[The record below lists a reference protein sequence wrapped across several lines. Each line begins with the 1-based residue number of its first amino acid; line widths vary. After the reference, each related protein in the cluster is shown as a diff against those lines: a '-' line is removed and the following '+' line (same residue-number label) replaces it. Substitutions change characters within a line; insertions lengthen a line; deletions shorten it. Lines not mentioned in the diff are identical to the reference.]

1 MAKKCEIWQ
10 DRYPSADGL
19 SSVSYC
25 CFVPL
30 EVVPRA
36 VIQISHGMCE
46 YFMRYRPLAEYLCEL
61 GYVVCGN
68 DHTGHG
74 ESAANAD
81 ALGFT
86 GGVDAMVEDLY
97 TLTEKMRGQFE
108 NLPVILVG
116 HSMGSFL
123 ARYYAEIYPDSVDG
137 LVIVG
142 TGGPDNPTELGKAL
156 AKTTMKLRGEKHR
169 SPLITEI
176 AFGSYN
182 KGLVCEKG
190 KKAWLTRDAAVVD
203 AYAEDK
209 FCNYTF
215 TAKGYYDLF
224 DMIGR
229 VSRPNWAGTLT
240 KDLPVLILSGEADP
254 VGAYGKGVVKVHERL
269 LAAGMTDV
277 KMILYPEMRH
287 EVFNEIGKEQV
298 YGDLV
303 AWLEEHGF

>member
-1 MAKKCEIWQ
+1 MEKRCEFWQ
-10 DRYPSADGL
+10 DRFPSADGY
-19 SSVSYC
+19 SSISYF
-25 CFVPL
+25 CFAPTD
-30 EVVPRA
+30 VVPKA

-46 YFMRYRPLAEYLCEL
+46 YFLRYRPLAEYLCDL

-74 ESAANAD
+74 ESAVD
-81 ALGFT
+81 EEELGLT

-97 TLTEKMRGQFE
+97 TLTEAMREQFAE
-108 NLPVILVG
+108 IPVVLIG

-123 ARYYAEIYPDSVDG
+123 ARLYAEKYPEGADA

-156 AKTTMKLRGEKHR
+156 AKTTAKLRGEKHR

-182 KGLVCEKG
+182 KGLDCEKG
-190 KKAWLTRDAAVVD
+190 KKAWLSRDTAVVD
-203 AYAEDK
+203 AYAKDP

-229 VSRPNWAGTLT
+229 VSRKEWATS
-240 KDLPVLILSGEADP
+240 LPKSLPILMLSGEADP
-254 VGAYGKGVVKVHERL
+254 VGAYGKGVTKVYERL
-269 LAAGMTDV
+269 LAAEMSDV
-277 KMILYPEMRH
+277 KLILYPEMRH

-298 YGDLV
+298 FGDLV
-303 AWLEEHGF
+303 EWLAAHGF

>member
-1 MAKKCEIWQ
+1 MEKRCEFWQ
-10 DRYPSADGL
+10 DRYPSADGY
-19 SSVSYC
+19 SSISYF
-25 CFVPL
+25 CFVPMDTA
-30 EVVPRA
+30 PKA

-46 YFMRYRPLAEYLCEL
+46 YVLRYRPLAEYLCSL
-61 GYVVCGN
+61 GYAVCGN

-74 ESAANAD
+74 ESVVD
-81 ALGFT
+81 DGELGLT

-97 TLTEKMRGQFE
+97 TLTETIREQFAE
-108 NLPVILVG
+108 LPVILLG

-123 ARYYAEIYPDSVDG
+123 ARLYAETYPEGADG

-156 AKTTMKLRGEKHR
+156 AKTTAKLRGEKHR

-182 KGLVCEKG
+182 KGLTCEKG
-190 KKAWLTRDAAVVD
+190 KKAWLSRDTAVVD

-209 FCNYTF
+209 YCNYTF

-229 VSRPNWAGTLT
+229 VSRKEWAQ
-240 KDLPVLILSGEADP
+240 KLPKNLPILMLSGEADP
-254 VGAYGKGVVKVHERL
+254 VGSYGKGVEKVYGRL
-269 LAAGMTDV
+269 LDAGMEDV
-277 KMILYPEMRH
+277 KLILYPEMRH

-298 YGDLV
+298 FGDL
-303 AWLEEHGF
+303 AEWLSAHGF